1 MRLAIRKFSLAPAI
15 TICLSCITPPN
26 KGKSWKNPKEK
37 ICWWPLSCL
46 LTNTWG
52 IQSFGPEPGEVL
64 KPGDEVMLNLRK
76 KPSPC
81 SHYWWF
87 SFKGDKT
94 LQCIYFKNHA
104 DAFDQAVSWYR
115 PFYWVCGS
123 NSSKVQGF
131 PEISLP
137 LWADVTAKSLY
148 FYKDKVLLQFHITEG
163 IGSESDPLIV
173 QDESVLEEQAADQ
186 QVLIT
191 LTSRCLFSLIKSLTV
206 NCLGLY
212 TGATVHD

>member
-1 MRLAIRKFSLAPAI
+1 ML
-15 TICLSCITPPN
+15 
-26 KGKSWKNPKEK
+26 
-37 ICWWPLSCL
+37 WPLSCL

-64 KPGDEVMLNLRK
+64 KAWWWGNAQSEE

-148 FYKDKVLLQFHITEG
+148 FYKDKVLLQFPHNRGNWFWVRSSHSLGWVCFRRASCWSAGVDYTHI
-163 IGSESDPLIV
+163 
-173 QDESVLEEQAADQ
+173 
-186 QVLIT
+186 QVLIQSHQE
-191 LTSRCLFSLIKSLTV
+191 LDCELSW
-206 NCLGLY
+206 
-212 TGATVHD
+212 TVHGSNCAWLACSLFQRKIISN